1 MNCLTE
7 LMCWEPLGSD
17 WIWRFWP
24 HWWINPFTNFNLI
37 ALLRSGRLT
46 GMAGRGKWPLGHS
59 GRAHLTLALLP
70 PPPSS
75 CAPGMKLSLTSGPE
89 TQEPSGREVN
99 SRQLQ
104 IKTNLL
110 SDFVAV
116 MESTYY
122 RTLWCTVKRSPQA
135 GHCAPKT
142 CNPTP
147 GKQRQESHNSHCSL
161 GYVGDK
167 VTME

>member
-1 MNCLTE
+1 
-7 LMCWEPLGSD
+7 
-17 WIWRFWP
+17 
-24 HWWINPFTNFNLI
+24 
-37 ALLRSGRLT
+37 
-46 GMAGRGKWPLGHS
+46 MAGRGKWPLGHS